1 MAVHIKCDILICG
14 GGMAGLS
21 LLYRAMKLGLWEG
34 QQIIVIDR
42 SGKDTNDKTWSF
54 WKKDESCFEELISNQ
69 WQELVFF
76 SNDGTRVPL
85 NSGGY
90 TYNSIRSID
99 FYNHVLSYLRQ
110 FPNISFIRSEITS
123 VVSAGDLCVLKTADR
138 TYTSTYIFNSIYH
151 QPEQRSDSQ
160 YFLQHF
166 KGVRIKTHAVIQPLS
181 EAWLMDFRTSQDHG
195 TTFFYTMPTAEH
207 ELFLEYTLFS
217 KSLLQMEEYDH
228 EIKSYIQ
235 EVLQINEYEVL
246 DHEYGVI
253 PMTDHP
259 FQRFD
264 GNIIHIG
271 TAGGDTRASTGY
283 TFTNTQKT
291 VGKILQSF
299 QSDGHPFFKEENTG
313 LKQQLY
319 DATLLRVLAQREY
332 EGFQLFSDLFKNAP
346 AHRIFAFLDAETS
359 ILQDVS
365 IMKSLRILPFLR
377 SFTIAIKHRIL
388 RFKQSNAS

>member
-14 GGMAGLS
+14 AGMAGLS
-21 LLYRAMKLGLWEG
+21 LLYRAMKLGIWEG

-42 SGKDTNDKTWSF
+42 SEKDTNDKTWSF
-54 WKKDESCFEELISNQ
+54 WKRGESCFEELIRNQ
-69 WQELVFF
+69 WHQLVFF

-99 FYNHVLSYLRQ
+99 FYKHVFAYLSQFNNITFVQSNVLS
-110 FPNISFIRSEITS
+110 I
-123 VVSAGDLCVLKTADR
+123 VSAGKTCILETSGQ
-138 TYTSTYIFNSIYH
+138 TYISTYLFNSVYH
-151 QPEQRSDSQ
+151 PPLQRNDSQ

-166 KGVRIKTHAVIQPLS
+166 KGVKIKTDAKLPAIS
-181 EAWLMDFRTSQDHG
+181 EAWLMDFRTGQQHG
-195 TTFFYTMPTAEH
+195 TSFFYTMPTAGN

-217 KSLLQMEEYDH
+217 KSLLEMKEYDL
-228 EIKSYIQ
+228 EIKRYIQ
-235 EVLQINEYEVL
+235 EVLHIYEYEIL
-246 DHEYGVI
+246 ENEYGVI

-259 FQRFD
+259 FQRFE
-264 GNIIHIG
+264 GHIIHIG

-291 VGKILQSF
+291 VGRILHSF
-299 QSDGHPFFKEENTG
+299 QSEGHPFFKGENTG

-319 DATLLRVLAQREY
+319 DATLLHVLAQGEY
-332 EGFQLFSDLFKNAP
+332 HGFQLFSDLFKNTA
-346 AHRIFAFLDAETS
+346 AYRIFAFLDAETS
-359 ILQDVS
+359 VFQDIF

-377 SFTIAIKHRIL
+377 SFGIAIKNRIL
-388 RFKQSNAS
+388 RLK